1 MCEREKDGE
10 RERRGKKRGCECM
23 CVRARKDEGGIM
35 KMVIDFGWRAER
47 GWA

>member
-1 MCEREKDGE
+1 VCVCVRDGE
-10 RERRGKKRGCECM
+10 KRKKRGCECM
-23 CVRARKDEGGIM
+23 CVRARKDEGGRM